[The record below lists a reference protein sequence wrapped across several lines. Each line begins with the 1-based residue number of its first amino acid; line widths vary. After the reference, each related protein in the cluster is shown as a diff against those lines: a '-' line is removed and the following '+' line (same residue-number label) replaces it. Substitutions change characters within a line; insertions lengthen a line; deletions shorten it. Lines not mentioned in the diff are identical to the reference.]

1 MRFSILIVLACS
13 ALLACQISRA
23 QGCGS
28 QPWINAFHPEKPVV
42 AEKTDVCPPDLKL
55 PLFTREGT
63 LACPTENMYDVAFN
77 SMMTGW
83 HYTPTAGVKSPHGE
97 RTGARV
103 SPATFGCSIHHD
115 GDPAK
120 STGEL
125 YGRVR
130 TSLGWVRI
138 NNLRN

>member
-1 MRFSILIVLACS
+1 MR
-13 ALLACQISRA
+13 LLFLFAGLLGA
-23 QGCGS
+23 QLLHAEGCGS
-28 QPWINAFHPEKPVV
+28 RPWINAFHPERPVV

-83 HYTPTAGVKSPHGE
+83 HYAPTAGVKSPHGE
-97 RTGARV
+97 RTGTRV
-103 SPATFGCSIHHD
+103 SPETFGCSIHHD
-115 GDPAK
+115 GESAK
-120 STGEL
+120 STGSL
-125 YGRVR
+125 YGMVR
-130 TSLGWVRI
+130 TSIGWVRI